1 MASRQFATFEVADQ
15 LFGVEVHTVQE
26 VLSYNE
32 YTPVPLAPPAVGGL
46 FNLRGQVIAAVDLRV
61 QLGLARQAMQGPVMN
76 VILRGDGEPVSLLV
90 DRIGEVVD
98 LDDDD
103 VRAAAGHAQRPD
115 PGAGGRH
122 VQAGRPADAGPGRQ
136 PGRRHL
142 PSHHLMYS
150 LVSAPVLG
158 FDLTRLGGGSATAEV
173 MLRALR
179 LSVGDL
185 PVLAERLPR
194 RGRPRS
200 TLGRGGERGPA
211 DAVAQGRVKDDDPA
225 GALALV
231 ERAPIGSVD
240 ALLTCLRYDV
250 MAWTWQG
257 AGRDAQQSETGGRGD
272 RAALRRRG
280 GQLPAR
286 RAGRLDP
293 PDARRGLGVRAAQ
306 AARRRRRS
314 TSARTTTRSRRCW
327 TGCARIRPNDLAR
340 LVPSAEDARRN
351 AGGWSPAVHSASW
364 AAYLSDRVRTAAAA
378 QMLLVQAI
386 DTAAIPLA
394 DRAGGVWNM
403 LSGAVQALV
412 VRDLLDT
419 ATAHRLLAPVVAAL
433 GPAWLG

>member
-1 MASRQFATFEVADQ
+1 
-15 LFGVEVHTVQE
+15 
-26 VLSYNE
+26 
-32 YTPVPLAPPAVGGL
+32 
-46 FNLRGQVIAAVDLRV
+46 
-61 QLGLARQAMQGPVMN
+61 
-76 VILRGDGEPVSLLV
+76 
-90 DRIGEVVD
+90 
-98 LDDDD
+98 
-103 VRAAAGHAQRPD
+103 
-115 PGAGGRH
+115 
-122 VQAGRPADAGPGRQ
+122 
-136 PGRRHL
+136 
-142 PSHHLMYS
+142 MYS

-173 MLRALR
+173 LLRALR

-185 PVLAERLPR
+185 PVLAERLPDE
-194 RGRPRS
+194 GV
-200 TLGRGGERGPA
+200 RGPLWVEVESA
-211 DAVAQGRVKDDDPA
+211 ARRMPSLKGLKADDPA
-225 GALALV
+225 SSLALV

-240 ALLTCLRYDV
+240 SLLTCLRYDV

-257 AGRDAQQSETGGRGD
+257 TGRDAEQNETAASATALLCDAAVASYLREVLDDTTRRMLGAGWVS
-272 RAALRRRG
+272 ALRK
-280 GQLPAR
+280 LPAGQPIDLGPHHYAVSALLDR
-286 RAGRLDP
+286 LRSIRA
-293 PDARRGLGVRAAQ
+293 
-306 AARRRRRS
+306 
-314 TSARTTTRSRRCW
+314 
-327 TGCARIRPNDLAR
+327 NDLTR
-340 LVPSAEDARRN
+340 LLQSAEDARRN